1 MNITKQKNR
10 LEKIDLL
17 LRQKNTGTSY
27 EFAQKIGVS
36 RTTLMDIIDELRSIG
51 FPIIYNY
58 AKRNYEYE
66 RDGQLIFCFIDND
79 FRSNFSTVD

>member
-27 EFAQKIGVS
+27 AFAQKVGIS
-36 RTTLMDIIDELRSIG
+36 RTTLMDIIDELRSLG

-58 AKRNYEYE
+58 TSKNYEYA
-66 RDGQLIFCFIDND
+66 RGGQLMFCFLY
-79 FRSNFSTVD
+79 SEL